1 MTRGRY
7 LAMLRK
13 AQSEGIVV
21 EVTNLYETFFI
32 KCGESKVDVSATRLP
47 YFDGDYWPGAIEEV
61 LEAQEVEKAKNP
73 KGAKKGAK
81 KKLPS
86 KRGKAGEEAGCLTSP
101 DNALMA
107 QLGNTILTMK
117 EDFILVN
124 LRPCCSYCRNFILG
138 DKRYTCAHCPSF
150 SLCPG

>member
-1 MTRGRY
+1 MWGRY

-13 AQSEGIVV
+13 AQAEGIVV
-21 EVTNLYETFFI
+21 DVTNLYETFFI

-61 LEAQEVEKAKNP
+61 LEAQEVEKVQNT
-73 KGAKKGAK
+73 KGAKRGAK

-86 KRGKAGEEAGCLTSP
+86 KRGKGAEETGSLTSP
-101 DNALMA
+101 ETVLMS

-124 LRPCCSYCRNFILG
+124 LRPCCSYCRNSILG
-138 DKRYTCAHCPSF
+138 DRRYTCDQCPNF
-150 SLCPG
+150 TLCPG